1 LKQKVIQ
8 LAGPGGEKE
17 ALLEST
23 RVLAEGGVVLF
34 PTETVY
40 GLGGDGAN
48 PSVVEKIYRIKS
60 RSGDKPLVRLLADQA
75 EISQMLTEDGPAVLL
90 RKYWP
95 GPLTVILRRP
105 GGATCGYRLP
115 GHHFVRRMIEE
126 SGVEMVAT
134 SANRSGE
141 PAITDAAAAC
151 HEFGGRVDLIIDGGR
166 VSGSASTVLDLSVSP
181 PRILREGPVTRSDI
195 EACLGYKVEL

>member
-1 LKQKVIQ
+1 M
-8 LAGPGGEKE
+8 ET
-17 ALLEST
+17 T
-23 RVLAEGGVVLF
+23 RVLVGGGVVLF

-48 PSVVEKIYRIKS
+48 PSVVEKIYRIKN

-75 EISQMLTEDGPAVLL
+75 EISQMLTEDGQAVLL

-105 GGATCGYRLP
+105 GGATCGYRIP

-134 SANRSGE
+134 SANQSGE
-141 PAITDAAAAC
+141 PAITDAVVAC
-151 HEFGGRVDLIIDGGR
+151 REFGGRVDLIIDGGR
-166 VSGSASTVLDLSVSP
+166 VSGSASTVLNLSVSP
-181 PRILREGPVTRSDI
+181 PRILREGPVTRSEI